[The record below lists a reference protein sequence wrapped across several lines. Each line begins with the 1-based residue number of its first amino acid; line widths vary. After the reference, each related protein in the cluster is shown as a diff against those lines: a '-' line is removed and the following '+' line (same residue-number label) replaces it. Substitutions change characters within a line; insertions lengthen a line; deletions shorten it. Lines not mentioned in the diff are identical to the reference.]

1 MRPTPEI
8 VDGQRQRVLKI
19 DAHFWKTKIV
29 LAHRTL
35 LNREGVQLADVAC
48 RHPSGRG
55 APGEQKACH
64 TVVFVRRGCFTR
76 VADGTVAT
84 LDPTLAYC
92 IQPGEEQ
99 RYDHPHDLG
108 DDCTALTLTPELLAS
123 LNGGEPALPRTPVQ
137 VSPQLTSC
145 TARCLPTADEQ
156 ATRTSSL
163 SEPYS

>member
-1 MRPTPEI
+1 MLAFARLG
-8 VDGQRQRVLKI
+8 D
-19 DAHFWKTKIV
+19 

-35 LNREGVQLADVAC
+35 LDSEGVRLTDVAC

-55 APGEQKACH
+55 APGEQKAGH

-76 VADGTVAT
+76 VADGTLAT

-99 RYDHPHDLG
+99 RYDHPHDQG
-108 DDCTALTLTPELLAS
+108 DDCTALTLAPELLAS
-123 LNGGEPALPRTPVQ
+123 LNGANRRFREHR
-137 VSPQLTSC
+137 SRYHRSLTSC
-145 TARCLPTADEQ
+145 TGRCLPTADEQ